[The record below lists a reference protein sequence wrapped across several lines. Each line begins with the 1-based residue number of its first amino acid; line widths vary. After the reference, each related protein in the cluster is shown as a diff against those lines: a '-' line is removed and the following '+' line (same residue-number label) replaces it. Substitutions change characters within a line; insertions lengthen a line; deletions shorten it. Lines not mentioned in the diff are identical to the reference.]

1 MYAANEDSKTAGQPL
16 SDFLLQ
22 LEDYTPTV
30 ASSRILIVVRLLPEQ
45 RNKRRFCFRCP
56 MRSANIICTPRAST
70 RRIPECKQFVGNYI
84 VRFSL
89 LLRND
94 ARLNFRVRLVSLA
107 AQKFISEIA
116 NDALQHCK
124 TRGANQNTKAKGK
137 DRRYTLTM
145 EDLTPAVAEY
155 GIVVKKPHYFV

>member
-1 MYAANEDSKTAGQPL
+1 MAESTDKDTSYSLKDEPATAGQPL

-22 LEDYTPTV
+22 LEDYTPT
-30 ASSRILIVVRLLPEQ
+30 LPDAVTEHYL
-45 RNKRRFCFRCP
+45 
-56 MRSANIICTPRAST
+56 RSGGFNTT
-70 RRIPECKQFVGNYI
+70 
-84 VRFSL
+84 
-89 LLRND
+89 D
-94 ARLNFRVRLVSLA
+94 ARIVRLVSLA
-107 AQKFISEIA
+107 AQKFISEIS

-124 TRGANQNTKAKGK
+124 TRGANLNTKTKGK